1 MRTTDGMSLTGYAD
15 LVRRVVAWV
24 AAQEGYP
31 TYRQIG
37 RRYRLTM
44 DEVADVIADSD
55 AYGPALRVR
64 ERTPVR
70 GDTTVEVVR

>member
-44 DEVADVIADSD
+44 DEVADVVCDSD
-55 AYGPALRVR
+55 GALRVR

>member
-1 MRTTDGMSLTGYAD
+1 MRTTDGMSITGYDD

-24 AAQEGYP
+24 AAQPAHP
-31 TYRQIG
+31 TYAQIS
-37 RRYRLTM
+37 RRYRLTL

-55 AYGPALRVR
+55 GALRVR